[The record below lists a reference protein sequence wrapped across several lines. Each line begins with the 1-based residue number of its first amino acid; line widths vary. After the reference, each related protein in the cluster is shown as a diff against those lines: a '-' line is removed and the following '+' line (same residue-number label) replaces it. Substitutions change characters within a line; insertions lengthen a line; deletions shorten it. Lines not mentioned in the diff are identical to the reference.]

1 MNSGRAAD
9 EDDLDGIGIWC
20 VRDEDGWRL
29 GRLADSA
36 LDSLAD
42 AARQVREM
50 RVGGA
55 AFALLDVDDEFF
67 VILRPG
73 PAGLRLL
80 LSDATAALD
89 YDLAAD
95 VLDELHVDAPE
106 LDDDEL
112 EDTEPWGEG
121 DWTILEDLGLPAA
134 VLEIIVSETDLYAD
148 EQLESVAERMGFAAQ
163 FQSLMDKR

>member
-1 MNSGRAAD
+1 MD
-9 EDDLDGIGIWC
+9 EDLDGIGLWV
-20 VRDEDGWRL
+20 VRDDSGWQL
-29 GRLADSA
+29 GRLKDSA
-36 LDSLAD
+36 LSSLAD

-50 RVGGA
+50 RSGGA

-73 PAGLRLL
+73 PTGLRLL

-95 VLDELHVDAPE
+95 VLEELNIDAPE

-112 EDTEPWGEG
+112 AETEPWGEG
-121 DWTILEDLGLPAA
+121 DWSILEDLGLPAG
-134 VLEIIVSETDLYAD
+134 VLEIIVGETDLFAD
-148 EQLESVAERMGFAAQ
+148 EQLESVAERMGFAEQ
-163 FQSLMDKR
+163 FEAEMERR